1 MAEFIEEMILP
12 EEDVKR
18 NIERERNLLF
28 EVYKSDYL
36 RDSQRSQKVVQN
48 FEELE
53 F

>member
-1 MAEFIEEMILP
+1 MHQEIEELDLP
-12 EEDVKR
+12 VEDVKR
-18 NIERERNLLF
+18 NIEREKGLLF

-36 RDSQRSQKVVQN
+36 KDSIRERKVVQT